1 MKSWLSKD
9 IFEKPED
16 WPCNER
22 EFYVECVKKSH
33 VWLCRVKSLC
43 IISAMSC
50 KGVPYVSTLC
60 I

>member
-22 EFYVECVKKSH
+22 EAYLE
-33 VWLCRVKSLC
+33 RVKNA
-43 IISAMSC
+43 IIAFEEA
-50 KGVPYVSTLC
+50 LDQRR
-60 I
+60 